1 MDLIFPFFNGLKLKR
16 EKLFIESL
24 KLLWLSSFEKDWVLP
39 SMAYKILIVD
49 DEPSIT
55 IPLKFLMEKNQFE
68 VMVVHNGE
76 DALSTIDCFQ
86 PDLILLDVML
96 PSLDGFQ
103 VCQNLKSDPKRKSIK
118 VIFLSALTRDL
129 DMAKGN
135 TLGADAYITKP
146 FSNADVVRQV
156 KELLS
161 G

>member
-1 MDLIFPFFNGLKLKR
+1 
-16 EKLFIESL
+16 
-24 KLLWLSSFEKDWVLP
+24 
-39 SMAYKILIVD
+39 MAHKILIVD

-68 VMVVHNGE
+68 VMVVHSGE
-76 DALSTIDCFQ
+76 DALSTIDRFN

-103 VCQNLKSDPKRKSIK
+103 VCQNLKADPRRKSIK

-146 FSNADVVRQV
+146 FSNADVVRRV